1 LKSKLNQSD
10 ELLRL
15 TTDRVYHYE
24 VLTLDLEKRILH
36 HDGIKSDAQCLTK
49 SMLIEF
55 DLLFNLQ
62 KKSA

>member
-24 VLTLDLEKRILH
+24 VLTLDSEKRILH
-36 HDGIKSDAQCLTK
+36 HDGIKSDAQCLTQVHV
-49 SMLIEF
+49 
-55 DLLFNLQ
+55 D
-62 KKSA
+62 